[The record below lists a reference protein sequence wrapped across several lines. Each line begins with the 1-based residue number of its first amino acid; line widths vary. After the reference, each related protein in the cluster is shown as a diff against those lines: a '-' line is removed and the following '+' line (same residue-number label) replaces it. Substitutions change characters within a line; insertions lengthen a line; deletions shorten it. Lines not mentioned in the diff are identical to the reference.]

1 MVQLMQAQI
10 GGLLLGNLPHVVAV
24 YNGNGVGQI
33 AERIEVVLGRAVSV
47 VHELALAVH
56 GVAVDV
62 VAYVGAGNAH
72 AAPNIGG
79 GAGILGV
86 LGAHA
91 GAAHVIAGAA
101 GGVHAA
107 ARNRN
112 VIRAEVAGVALI
124 SYLVPAVGLLQ
135 YGNGRALGN
144 LGAAGN
150 LAISGARALTEVH
163 VAGGG
168 AGGSSGG
175 GAGIVI
181 AGVVIA
187 GVPAGVPAG
196 IPATAG
202 VIAGVIVAAGVVV
215 GQGDLEILG
224 AEVAGVAAIDYLVPA
239 VVAACVLKQGNGGS
253 LGNLRT
259 ACHLAVIGAG
269 ALTEVDFAGGNGGAD
284 GLIGSH
290 VARIVIVVIIAL
302 WFIGTY
308 NSLVGLRNR
317 VKDQWSQIDVQL
329 KRRAD
334 LIPNLVETVKGYA
347 KHEKSTF
354 EDVVKARNAVA
365 NASTKEEEMKANG
378 ELSGVLNRLF
388 ALAEA
393 YPELKANEN
402 FMSLQNDLKESE
414 DKISMMRQFYNDT
427 VLSYNNK
434 VQTIPSNIVANLCHF
449 KEETFFQVDEKD
461 RETPKVS
468 FE

>member
-1 MVQLMQAQI
+1 MMQLMQAQI

-24 YNGNGVGQI
+24 YDGDGVGQI
-33 AERIEVVLGRAVSV
+33 AERIEVILGRAVSV

-86 LGAHA
+86 LGADA
-91 GAAHVIAGAA
+91 GTAHVIAGTA

-107 ARNRN
+107 ARRAGGACAAANNRN

-150 LAISGARALTEVH
+150 GAVILARALTEVH

-168 AGGSSGG
+168 AGGGSGG

-187 GVPAGVPAG
+187 GVVIAGIPAGVPA
-196 IPATAG
+196 AAG
-202 VIAGVIVAAGVVV
+202 GIAGIIVAAGVVV
-215 GQGDLEILG
+215 GQSDLEVLG
-224 AEVAGVAAIDYLVPA
+224 AEVAGVAAIDHLVPA

-253 LGNLRT
+253 LGDLR
-259 ACHLAVIGAG
+259 AARHLAVIGAG
-269 ALTEVDFAGGNGGAD
+269 ALAEVDCSGGHGGAD

-290 VARIVIVVIIAL
+290 VAGIVIVVIIVIIVIAAGKVAPAAGPVAG
-302 WFIGTY
+302 IAAG
-308 NSLVGLRNR
+308 G
-317 VKDQWSQIDVQL
+317 IAAGPAHG
-329 KRRAD
+329 RRTAAGGAGGAVRSVHPAHAGNVY
-334 LIPNLVETVKGYA
+334 LTAGGSAAGSAAGGAAAAGYA
-347 KHEKSTF
+347 NIALENVAY
-354 EDVVKARNAVA
+354 VVARSYLIIAVLLAGYGNGGVGGQLGNALGGAAGFRAQAHPVGA
-365 NASTKEEEMKANG
+365 VIDNAG
-378 ELSGVLNRLF
+378 GVSGGG
-388 ALAEA
+388 
-393 YPELKANEN
+393 
-402 FMSLQNDLKESE
+402 S
-414 DKISMMRQFYNDT
+414 
-427 VLSYNNK
+427 
-434 VQTIPSNIVANLCHF
+434 
-449 KEETFFQVDEKD
+449 
-461 RETPKVS
+461 
-468 FE
+468 